1 MSFNN
6 IYLRGAYK
14 SKFKEDTKQ
23 AQATFKLNLHWQR
36 SISQSKKC
44 LFTEL
49 FWSAFFPHF
58 PAFELNTERYP
69 TAQKIKFSI
78 KDFFSK
84 CDQIRKKGIWHFLWM
99 GGGKKAPVRK
109 ICHTYPWTLA
119 QLYLT

>member
-49 FWSAFFPHF
+49 F
-58 PAFELNTERYP
+58 
-69 TAQKIKFSI
+69 
-78 KDFFSK
+78 
-84 CDQIRKKGIWHFLWM
+84 
-99 GGGKKAPVRK
+99 
-109 ICHTYPWTLA
+109 
-119 QLYLT
+119 